1 MEHTISIS
9 DVSKLTGFT
18 QRQLRNFHEKKYS
31 LTPYL
36 VTCGSISYRRY
47 AKKHVENLKFL
58 RDFLN
63 QGFTLAS
70 ASQKAFEKS
79 EKGGK

>member
-1 MEHTISIS
+1 MEYTISIS

-18 QRQLRNFHEKKYS
+18 QRQLRGFHARGYT

-47 AKKHVENLKFL
+47 AKKHLENLKLFKGFL
-58 RDFLN
+58 DE
-63 QGFTLAS
+63 GFTLS
-70 ASQKAFEKS
+70 VASQKAFESQGKE
-79 EKGGK
+79 EK

>member
-9 DVSKLTGFT
+9 DVSKLSGFT
-18 QRQLRNFHEKKYS
+18 QRQLRNFHAKGYT

-47 AKKHVENLKFL
+47 AKEHVENLKLFKGFL
-58 RDFLN
+58 DE
-63 QGFTLAS
+63 GFTLPV
-70 ASQKAFEKS
+70 ASQKAFES
-79 EKGGK
+79 QGKEER

>member
-9 DVSKLTGFT
+9 DVSKLSGFT
-18 QRQLRNFHEKKYS
+18 QRQLRNFHARGYT

-47 AKKHVENLKFL
+47 AKKHQENLKLFKGFL
-58 RDFLN
+58 D
-63 QGFTLAS
+63 QGFTLAA
-70 ASQKAFEKS
+70 ASQKAFESQGKE
-79 EKGGK
+79 EK